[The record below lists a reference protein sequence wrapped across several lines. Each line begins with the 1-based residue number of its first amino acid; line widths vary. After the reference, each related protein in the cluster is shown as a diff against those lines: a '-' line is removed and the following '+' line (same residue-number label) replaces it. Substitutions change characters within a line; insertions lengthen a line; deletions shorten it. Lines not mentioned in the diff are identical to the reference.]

1 MKYLWEAALE
11 AQKENIP
18 LEYIHFVHSTNSSAY
33 MELALPYLNQTG
45 FDDEIEIEV
54 NTYFRFYSIF
64 KDIFS
69 PDQSEFPNLRESL
82 TNLILHALM
91 ENDVRRGMTKEEYY
105 KKMLILDIENG
116 VIGDAA
122 KRIFPILK
130 KEEQEILLSGW
141 LRNYQVGNSLA
152 IFIDMVHGLIDDSII
167 YHNNDCPK
175 EILIYTALKKTNETE
190 VKIQCLVDLF
200 LDIEYQLEIFYEYHF
215 GIIGIDDTMIIDE
228 IALY

>member
-1 MKYLWEAALE
+1 MKYLWEVALE

-18 LEYIHFVHSTNSSAY
+18 LESIRFVHSTNSSAY
-33 MELALPYLNQTG
+33 MELALPYLNQMG
-45 FDDEIEIEV
+45 FNEGVEIEV

-64 KDIFS
+64 KNVFS
-69 PDQSEFPNLRESL
+69 PEQREFSSLLASL
-82 TNLILHALM
+82 TNLMLHILM
-91 ENDVRRGMTKEEYY
+91 ENDVRKGMTKEEYY

-116 VIGDAA
+116 VIGETA
-122 KRIFPILK
+122 KKIFPILK

-152 IFIDMVHGLIDDSII
+152 IFIDMVHGLIDDSIV
-167 YHNNDCPK
+167 YHNNDCPN
-175 EILIYTALKKTNETE
+175 EILIYTALKKTIETE
-190 VKIQCLVDLF
+190 VKIHCLVDLF

-215 GIIGIDDTMIIDE
+215 GIIAIDDTMVIDE